1 MPRIKSKAI
10 SWKLTLDEGLA
21 AQIELRLANL
31 SEGKPIY
38 GARSALVTLLLHN
51 WLDGKTQVPA
61 HNDPNLSAKLEEAT
75 NE

>member
-51 WLDGKTQVPA
+51 WLDGKTSVPA
-61 HNDPNLSAKLEEAT
+61 PNDPNLSTKLEEAVQ
-75 NE
+75 

>member
-38 GARSALVTLLLHN
+38 GARSALVTFLLHN
-51 WLDGKTQVPA
+51 WLDGKTAVPQP
-61 HNDPNLSAKLEEAT
+61 NDPDLSLKLEEASQ
-75 NE
+75 

>member
-31 SEGKPIY
+31 TEGKPIY
-38 GARSALVTLLLHN
+38 GARSALVTLLLHQ
-51 WLDGKTQVPA
+51 WLDGRTLIPQP
-61 HNDPNLSAKLEEAT
+61 NDPDLLTKLEEAT
-75 NE
+75 HE